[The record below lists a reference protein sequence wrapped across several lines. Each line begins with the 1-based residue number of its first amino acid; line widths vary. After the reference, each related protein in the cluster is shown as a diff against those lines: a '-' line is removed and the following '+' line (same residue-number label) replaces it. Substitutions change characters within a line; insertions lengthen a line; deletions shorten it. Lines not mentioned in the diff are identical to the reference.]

1 MGKQI
6 PTTTSFNLPDGREVT
21 LETGKLAAQADGSVV
36 VRQGNTMLFASVVS
50 AKEPREGQSFFPL
63 SVDYQEKFAAVGRI
77 PGNFFRREARLSENE
92 ILVCRLVDRVLR
104 PLFPDGYMNETQ
116 VIINLISADDEAT
129 PDALA
134 ALAASAALAV
144 SDIAFAGPISE
155 VRVARID
162 GEFVVNPGKTALAN
176 ADLNII
182 LGATMENVMMVEGE
196 AKECSEADLIEAI
209 RIGHEAV
216 KVQCKAQL
224 ALAELVGTKATVKR
238 EIVPIPENEVV
249 KAAVEKLIKDKVTT
263 IAKAATEKH
272 ERKEQFKA
280 LKDEMKEA
288 LLEEHGEEWMEENAT
303 FVSRYYNEVQKYA
316 IRDVVLG
323 DNVRL
328 DGRKP
333 EDIRHIWS
341 EVDYLPSTH
350 GSAVFT
356 RGETQALAS
365 LTLGTKNDEQMVDD
379 AMGLHFN
386 KFILH
391 YNFPAFSVGEVRP
404 MRGPGRREVGHAN
417 LASRSLRQV
426 MPSADDMPYTI
437 RIVSDILESNGS
449 SSMATVCSGSLAL
462 MDAGINIKSHVSG
475 IAMGLITDGERYA
488 ILSDIL
494 GDEDHLGDMDFK
506 VTGTKNGICACQ
518 MDIKIDGLPYEILE
532 KALEQARQG
541 RLHILDK
548 LNEVIDAP
556 RGDLKPHAPRMEKLI
571 IDKSFIGAV
580 IGPGGKII
588 QEMQKE
594 TNTIIN
600 IEEVGD
606 HGHVTIASTDRES
619 LDMAIAKVKAI
630 TQVPEVGDEYEAEV
644 KSIKEFGAFVDF
656 MPGKSGLVHIS
667 ELAWERVNRTED
679 VVNPGDIIKVKLIGL
694 DPRSG
699 KFRLSR
705 KVLLP
710 KPEGYVERPPRER
723 RDRDD
728 RRGGDRDRR
737 GGDRDRGP
745 RRDRGDRDKRW

>member
-6 PTTTSFNLPDGREVT
+6 PITTSFNLPDGREIT

-50 AKEPREGQSFFPL
+50 AKEAREGQSFFPL
-63 SVDYQEKFAAVGRI
+63 SVDYQEKFASVGRI
-77 PGNFFRREARLSENE
+77 PGNFFRREARLTEKE
-92 ILVCRLVDRVLR
+92 ILICRLVDRVIR

-116 VIINLISADDEAT
+116 IIINLISADSEAT

-134 ALAASAALAV
+134 ALAASAALSV
-144 SDIAFAGPISE
+144 SNIAFGGPISE
-155 VRVARID
+155 VRVARIE
-162 GEFVVNPGKTALAN
+162 GEYVVNPGKTALLG

-182 LGATMENVMMVEGE
+182 LGATVDNVMMVEGD

-238 EIVPIPENEVV
+238 EIVPMPENDVV
-249 KAAVEKLIKDKVTT
+249 KDAVAKLIKDKVTA
-263 IAKAATEKH
+263 IAKTPSEKF
-272 ERKEQFKA
+272 ERKDKFKA
-280 LKDEMKEA
+280 LKDDMKVS
-288 LLEEHGEEWMEENAT
+288 LLEEHGEEWMAEHDSLI
-303 FVSRYYNEVQKYA
+303 SRYYNEVQKYA
-316 IRDVVLG
+316 IREVVLG
-323 DNVRL
+323 ENVRL

-365 LTLGTKNDEQMVDD
+365 LTLGTKLDEQMIDD

-391 YNFPAFSVGEVRP
+391 YNFPAFSVGEARP
-404 MRGPGRREVGHAN
+404 SRGPGRREIGHAN
-417 LASRSLRQV
+417 LANRSLRQV
-426 MPSADDMPYTI
+426 LPSSDDMPYTL
-437 RIVSDILESNGS
+437 RIVADVLESNGS

-475 IAMGLITDGERYA
+475 IAMGLISDGERFA

-518 MDIKIDGLPYEILE
+518 MDIKIDGLPYDILE
-532 KALEQARQG
+532 KALEQARVG

-548 LNEVIDAP
+548 LNETLDAP
-556 RGDLKPHAPRMEKLI
+556 RADLKPHAPRMEKMI

-594 TNTIIN
+594 TGTIIN
-600 IEEVGD
+600 IEEID
-606 HGHVTIASTDRES
+606 EKGHVTISSSDRGS
-619 LDMAIAKVKAI
+619 LDKAIAKIKAI
-630 TQVPEVGDEYEAEV
+630 VQVPEVGDEFEAEV
-644 KSIKEFGAFVDF
+644 KSVKEFGAFVDF

-667 ELAWERVNRTED
+667 ELAYERVNRTED
-679 VVNPGDIIKVKLIGL
+679 VVNPGDIIKVKLIGV

-705 KVLLP
+705 KALLP
-710 KPEGYVERPPRER
+710 KPEGYVERAPRER

-728 RRGGDRDRR
+728 RGRD
-737 GGDRDRGP
+737 GNRDRGP
-745 RRDRGDRDKRW
+745 RRDNNNRW

>member
-6 PTTTSFNLPDGREVT
+6 PITTSFNLPDGREIT

-50 AKEPREGQSFFPL
+50 AKEAREGQSFFPL
-63 SVDYQEKFAAVGRI
+63 SVDYQEKFASVGRI
-77 PGNFFRREARLSENE
+77 PGNFFRREARLTEKE
-92 ILVCRLVDRVLR
+92 ILICRLVDRVIR

-116 VIINLISADDEAT
+116 IIINLISADSEAT

-134 ALAASAALAV
+134 ALAASAALSV
-144 SDIAFAGPISE
+144 SNIAFGGPISE
-155 VRVARID
+155 VRVARIE
-162 GEFVVNPGKTALAN
+162 GEYVVNPGKTALLG

-182 LGATMENVMMVEGE
+182 LGATVDNVMMVEGD

-238 EIVPIPENEVV
+238 EIVPMPENDVV
-249 KAAVEKLIKDKVTT
+249 KDAVAKLIKDKVTA
-263 IAKAATEKH
+263 IAKTPSEKF
-272 ERKEQFKA
+272 ERKDKFKA
-280 LKDEMKEA
+280 LKDDMKVS
-288 LLEEHGEEWMEENAT
+288 LLEEHGEEWMAEHDSLI
-303 FVSRYYNEVQKYA
+303 SRYYNEVQKYA
-316 IRDVVLG
+316 IREVVLG
-323 DNVRL
+323 ENVRL

-365 LTLGTKNDEQMVDD
+365 LTLGTKLDEQMIDD

-386 KFILH
+386 KYILH
-391 YNFPAFSVGEVRP
+391 YNFPAFSVGEARP
-404 MRGPGRREVGHAN
+404 SRGPGRREIGHAN
-417 LASRSLRQV
+417 LANRSLRQV
-426 MPSADDMPYTI
+426 LPSSDDMPYTL
-437 RIVSDILESNGS
+437 RIVADVLESNGS

-475 IAMGLITDGERYA
+475 IAMGLISDGERFA

-518 MDIKIDGLPYEILE
+518 MDIKIDGLPYDILE
-532 KALEQARQG
+532 KALEQARVG

-548 LNEVIDAP
+548 LNETLDAP
-556 RGDLKPHAPRMEKLI
+556 RADLKPHAPRMEKMI

-594 TNTIIN
+594 TGTIIN
-600 IEEVGD
+600 IEEID
-606 HGHVTIASTDRES
+606 EKGHVTISSSDRGS
-619 LDMAIAKVKAI
+619 LDKAIAKIKAI
-630 TQVPEVGDEYEAEV
+630 VQVPEVGDEFEAEV
-644 KSIKEFGAFVDF
+644 KSVKEFGAFVDF

-667 ELAWERVNRTED
+667 ELAYERVNRTED
-679 VVNPGDIIKVKLIGL
+679 VVNPGDIIKVKLIGV

-705 KVLLP
+705 KALLP
-710 KPEGYVERPPRER
+710 KPEGYVERAPRER

-728 RRGGDRDRR
+728 RGRD
-737 GGDRDRGP
+737 GNRDRGP
-745 RRDRGDRDKRW
+745 RRDNNNRW